1 MSQDKT
7 NQQPKERKNKMN
19 CNPADHDLD
28 FLHNC
33 TKEELEP
40 IVGAI
45 LGKDEHGNIN
55 KRGRLTSDLD
65 KSDTFKQCFP
75 DHTKY
80 VDDIIAEI
88 QQFGSNTF
96 ATAFRGCGVPYH
108 EVLCD
113 VCDKLKVNYSKMSRA
128 EKIEHCLIEKVLD
141 DAWEKMSQDDRDALL
156 KELGKGRGKAGG
168 SIGSAIIVAFRMG
181 GFNSYR
187 ITLIVVNAIAKAILG
202 RGITLAGNAAI
213 CRVLGVLA
221 GPIGWAI
228 TGAWTALDIASE
240 AYRITIPACVYIAAL
255 RMMKQAQESAGNVDE
270 DSAKERL
277 LKLNMLKDMGV
288 ISEDEYNS
296 KRAEILASL

>member
-1 MSQDKT
+1 
-7 NQQPKERKNKMN
+7 MN

-28 FLHNC
+28 FLRNC

-45 LGKDEHGNIN
+45 LDKDEHGNIN

-65 KSDTFKQCFP
+65 MSDTFKQYFP

-80 VDDIIAEI
+80 VDDIIAEV

-96 ATAFRGCGVPYH
+96 ATAFRGYGVTYH

-113 VCDKLKVNYSKMSRA
+113 VCDKLDVNYPKTARA

-141 DAWEKMSQDDRDALL
+141 DAWEKMSQNDRDALL
-156 KELGKGRGKAGG
+156 KELGEGRIKAGG
-168 SIGSAIIVAFRMG
+168 SIGAAMIAAFRLG
-181 GFNSYR
+181 GFNSYK

-202 RGITLAGNAAI
+202 RGITLAGNAAL

-228 TGAWTALDIASE
+228 TGAWTALDIASA
-240 AYRITIPACVYIAAL
+240 AYRVTIPACVYIAAL
-255 RMMKQAQESAGNVDE
+255 RMMKQAQESSGNVDE
-270 DSAKERL
+270 NSAEGRL
-277 LKLNMLKDMGV
+277 LKLKELKERGL
-288 ISEDEYNS
+288 ISDDEYNS